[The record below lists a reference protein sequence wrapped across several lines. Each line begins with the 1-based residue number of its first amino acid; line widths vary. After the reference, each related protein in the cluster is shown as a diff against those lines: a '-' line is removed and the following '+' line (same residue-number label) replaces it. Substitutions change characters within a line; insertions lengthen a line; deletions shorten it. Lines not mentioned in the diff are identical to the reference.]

1 MAIRATANSEIIK
14 PLAKVR
20 RYEHI
25 VFGED
30 SVPIIAGTNMKV
42 VELVLEKIAYG
53 WSPGELYFQ
62 HPYLTL
68 GQIHSALAY
77 YWDHQ
82 DKIDRDIERRLGF
95 VGQIQRATPPSP
107 LVARLKARELI

>member
-1 MAIRATANSEIIK
+1 MVVKTAGYGESTK
-14 PLAKVR
+14 PLAEV

-25 VFGED
+25 VFDED
-30 SVPIIAGTNMKV
+30 NVPVIAGTNMKV
-42 VELVLEKIAYG
+42 IELVLEKTAYG
-53 WSPGELYFQ
+53 WSPAELHFQ

-82 DKIDRDIERRLGF
+82 YEMDRDIERRLEF
-95 VGQIQRATPPSP
+95 VNRVQRMMPPSP
-107 LVARLKARELI
+107 LVARLKAKALI